1 VNPDVREG
9 QAIPAYYKILWHHSE
24 VLLELV
30 SFYSFKINLE
40 LSYINE
46 SGFIGYNTCTSSN
59 GSFFCNPP
67 SSLLPRQSLL

>member
-30 SFYSFKINLE
+30 SFYSFKINLQ

-46 SGFIGYNTCTSSN
+46 SG
-59 GSFFCNPP
+59 